1 MSSKSEEIQ
10 RHKGASA
17 NDGKKIHVVK
27 QESLTY
33 HQGPIPAPEELVKYE
48 SLCPGLADR
57 IVRMAESQMAHR
69 QGLEQ
74 KAVATNAELAK
85 VGIYSAVVI
94 SLAVIG
100 SGTYIVSCG
109 QSAEGLV
116 AIICSL
122 CSLVGVFIYGKESNK
137 RELRERCKIMDSVSR
152 QKND

>member
-94 SLAVIG
+94 SL
-100 SGTYIVSCG
+100 
-109 QSAEGLV
+109 L
-116 AIICSL
+116 L
-122 CSLVGVFIYGKESNK
+122 
-137 RELRERCKIMDSVSR
+137 
-152 QKND
+152 